1 MKTIIALCLLL
12 LGFNSFGQQSKNK
25 ISVEKNRVLALEDSL
40 YKKATTNERLP
51 SSLLKTYAQFV
62 KAIQT
67 KDRKAI
73 AEKAKFYLLDNSIT
87 INETPREKN
96 KDEYGTDIN
105 IDFLITKFN
114 PYIITIKKY
123 SNSSYMIRTGTTL
136 INYVETKTE
145 GWKIY
150 FYADKPI
157 D

>member
-1 MKTIIALCLLL
+1 MKTFFALSLMLLC
-12 LGFNSFGQQSKNK
+12 FNSFGQQSRNK
-25 ISVEKNRVLALEDSL
+25 ITLEKKRVLALEDSL

-62 KAIQT
+62 KVIQT

-105 IDFLITKFN
+105 INFLITKFN
-114 PYIITIKKY
+114 PYIITMKKY
-123 SNSSYMIRTGTTL
+123 SNSSYMVRTGTTL

>member
-1 MKTIIALCLLL
+1 MKTIIVLCLFLISFF
-12 LGFNSFGQQSKNK
+12 GFGQESKNK
-25 ISVEKNRVLALEDSL
+25 ISIEKNRVLALEDSL

-87 INETPREKN
+87 INENPREKN

-114 PYIITIKKY
+114 PYIISIKKY